1 MTPPNAEENGITPE
15 LPQTPWRLRAV
26 ESTEAKLTTHTPER
40 SPHNLSLEL
49 STFVRREKELAK
61 LRWLLKDTRL
71 LTLTGS
77 GGCGKTRLALAAAGE
92 LTETFEG
99 CRRGQ

>member
-1 MTPPNAEENGITPE
+1 MTPPDAEENGITPE
-15 LPQTPWRLRAV
+15 LPQNPWRLRAV

-49 STFVRREKELAK
+49 SSFVGREKELAK

-77 GGCGKTRLALAAAGE
+77 GGCGKTRLALAAGE